1 MALKT
6 RMVEMVHWLVGNG
19 RGECGRGECGGNGV
33 IEKFDETPLFDNSD
47 VDGSFRSIFKK

>member
-19 RGECGRGECGGNGV
+19 TGECGRGECGGNGV

-47 VDGSFRSIFKK
+47 VDGSFRSLK